1 MNLQPTINGEL
12 IRIAPSSEEDRE
24 ALFAVASD
32 RLIWEQHPAH
42 DRWQRPVFD
51 ALFNAGIESGG
62 ALTVRD
68 VATNEV
74 IGSSRYYAWTPAE
87 QHVSIGCTYLA
98 RRCWGGTYN
107 HELKRLML
115 QHAFNF
121 VERVWFHIE
130 VKNHR
135 SRRAIATVGGKLS
148 HEVPSD
154 PSFSGWATAYYYI
167 DRSSW
172 LRR

>member
-42 DRWQRPVFD
+42 DRWQRHVFD
-51 ALFNAGIESGG
+51 ELFNAGIESGG
-62 ALTVRD
+62 ALTIRD
-68 VATNEV
+68 DATNQV
-74 IGSSRYYAWTPAE
+74 IGSSRYYAWTPVE
-87 QHVSIGCTYLA
+87 RHISIGYTYLA

-121 VERVWFHIE
+121 VERVWFHIG
-130 VKNHR
+130 VKNVR
-135 SRRAIATVGGKLS
+135 SRLAITAVGGILS
-148 HEVPSD
+148 HEVDRD
-154 PSFSGWATAYYYI
+154 PMFNGQTTAYYFI

-172 LRR
+172 LGR